1 MASDLGELMS
11 LSSASDNRPVINNS
25 LACYA
30 DKAYKNAMI
39 AHNTVV
45 RHMDIG
51 HKQCVAANLRHALAA
66 GLGATVDR
74 HTLAD
79 GDIVAD
85 LHVCDLTLIF
95 KILRDGAYHST
106 WEYLAIL
113 SHLDV

>member
-1 MASDLGELMS
+1 MASDLGELVS
-11 LSSASDNRPVINNS
+11 LRSASDNRPVINHG
-25 LACYA
+25 LAGDADEA
-30 DKAYKNAMI
+30 DKDAVISYHA
-39 AHNTVV
+39 VV
-45 RHMDIG
+45 GHMNVG
-51 HKQCVAANLRHALAA
+51 HQQSVAADLRHALAA